1 MLKVKKITIKKSDFA
16 LLFSVVLLTAFGLF
30 MIYDA
35 SSYVAF
41 RDFGDK
47 YRYIKDQMMWVV
59 IGFSALTIVSF
70 IDYHKYY
77 NLALP
82 LLLSAIFLLFLV
94 FVPGLGIEALGAKRW
109 INLGFFVIQPSEIIK
124 LVLTIYLSAWFST
137 KEKGRFLAFLMLI
150 GFVIFLVML
159 QPDMGTAVI
168 ILGLSVILY
177 FLSGGS
183 ILHILSLAPVIGIGG
198 LSLILLEPYRAARLA
213 TFLNPH
219 QDIATS
225 SYHLRQ
231 ILIALGSGGLFGVGI
246 GNSLQKYAYLPE
258 ATTDSIFAII
268 AEEVGFIGV
277 TIFILVVLFVIYRG
291 FYISVRAK
299 DNFGKLLAGGITSFI
314 ALQTIVNLGAQTAL
328 LPLTGVPLPF
338 ISYGG
343 SALTVNL
350 ISIGILLNI
359 SRQSQSQSGPGL
371 LSSILRR
378 DKLGRKF
385 LI

>member
-1 MLKVKKITIKKSDFA
+1 MLKVKKITIRKSDFS
-16 LLFSVVLLTAFGLF
+16 LLLSVMALTAFGLF

-47 YRYIKDQMMWVV
+47 YRYIKDQIMWVV
-59 IGFSALTIVSF
+59 IGFSALSIVSF

-82 LLLSAIFLLFLV
+82 ILLTAIGLLFLV
-94 FVPGLGIEALGAKRW
+94 FVPGLGVEALGAKRW
-109 INLGFFVIQPSEIIK
+109 INLGFFVLQPSEVVK
-124 LVLTIYLSAWFST
+124 LSLVIYLSAWFST

-150 GFVIFLVML
+150 GFVIALVML
-159 QPDMGTAVI
+159 QPDMGTAVV

-183 ILHILSLAPVIGIGG
+183 ILHILALAPVVGIGG
-198 LSLILLEPYRAARLA
+198 LGLILLEPYRAARLT
-213 TFLNPH
+213 TFLNPN

-268 AEEVGFIGV
+268 AEEVGFFGV
-277 TIFILVVLFVIYRG
+277 TIFMLVMLFVIYRG

-299 DNFGKLLAGGITSFI
+299 DTFGKLLAGGITSYL

-359 SRQSQSQSGPGL
+359 SRQSASQPSVSL
-371 LSSILRR
+371 FKKWHR
-378 DKLGRKF
+378 
-385 LI
+385 

>member
-1 MLKVKKITIKKSDFA
+1 MLKVKKITIRKSDFS
-16 LLFSVVLLTAFGLF
+16 LLLSVIILTAIGLF

-59 IGFSALTIVSF
+59 IGFSALSIVSF

-82 LLLSAIFLLFLV
+82 ILLTAIGLLFLV
-94 FVPGLGIEALGAKRW
+94 FVPGLGISALGAKRW
-109 INLGFFVIQPSEIIK
+109 INLGFFVLQPSEVVK
-124 LVLTIYLSAWFST
+124 LSLVIYLSAWFSA

-150 GFVIFLVML
+150 GFVITLVML
-159 QPDMGTAVI
+159 QPDMGTAVV

-183 ILHILSLAPVIGIGG
+183 VLHILALAPVVGIGG
-198 LSLILLEPYRAARLA
+198 LGLILLEPYRAARLT
-213 TFLNPH
+213 TFLNPN

-231 ILIALGSGGLFGVGI
+231 ILIALGSGGLFGVGV

-258 ATTDSIFAII
+258 ATTDSIFAIM
-268 AEEVGFIGV
+268 AEEVGFVGV
-277 TIFILVVLFVIYRG
+277 TIFMLVVLFVIYRG

-299 DNFGKLLAGGITSFI
+299 DNFGKLLAGGITSYL

-350 ISIGILLNI
+350 VSIGILLNI
-359 SRQSQSQSGPGL
+359 SRQSSSQQSA
-371 LSSILRR
+371 SIF
-378 DKLGRKF
+378 GSF
-385 LI
+385 LKRNIGAFKG

>member
-1 MLKVKKITIKKSDFA
+1 MNTMLKVKKISIRKSDFS
-16 LLFSVVLLTAFGLF
+16 LLLSVMILTAFGLF

-59 IGFSALTIVSF
+59 IGFSALTVVSF

-82 LLLSAIFLLFLV
+82 ILLTAIGLLFLV
-94 FVPGLGIEALGAKRW
+94 FVPGLGISALGAKRW
-109 INLGFFVIQPSEIIK
+109 INLGFFVLQPSEVVK
-124 LVLTIYLSAWFST
+124 LSLVIYLSAWFST
-137 KEKGRFLAFLMLI
+137 KEKGRFIAFLMLI
-150 GFVIFLVML
+150 GFVIGLVML
-159 QPDMGTAVI
+159 QPDMGTAVV

-183 ILHILSLAPVIGIGG
+183 ILHILALAPVVGIGG
-198 LSLILLEPYRAARLA
+198 LGLILLEPYRAARLA

-268 AEEVGFIGV
+268 AEEVGFFGV
-277 TIFILVVLFVIYRG
+277 TIFILVMLFVIYRG

-299 DNFGKLLAGGITSFI
+299 DSFGKLLAGGLTSYL
-314 ALQTIVNLGAQTAL
+314 ALQAAVNLGAQTAL

-359 SRQSQSQSGPGL
+359 SRQSASQPSVSL
-371 LSSILRR
+371 FKKWHR
-378 DKLGRKF
+378 
-385 LI
+385 